1 MNIVIYTRTGC
12 KYCDYL
18 KKFMTDLGRKYTE
31 KNISDHYIYAE
42 EFQAERVHGVPLTII
57 DGMKYVGFS
66 SEIKSL
72 LKNLK

>member
-1 MNIVIYTRTGC
+1 MSVVIYTRTGC

-18 KKFMTDLGRKYTE
+18 KSFMSALDREYTE

-42 EFQAERVHGVPLTII
+42 EFQAEKVHGVPLTII
-57 DGMKYVGFS
+57 DGKKYVGFS
-66 SEIKSL
+66 SEVKSL